1 LPSMG
6 VDILVYELIGNDKYA
21 RSAIPA
27 VADFGAV
34 G

>member
-1 LPSMG
+1 MG
-6 VDILVYELIGNDKYA
+6 VDILVYELIGNDKYV

-27 VADFGAV
+27 VADFAAV